1 MIPPTDAVL
10 NSISQEFPYRD
21 VQEATCGFSSSRKL
35 GAGTYGTVFRGT
47 LRDGTEVAVKLLE
60 QPKEGGFREEVE
72 VLSRFRHPNLVIL
85 LGFAR
90 NMRERYL
97 IYEFLQGGD
106 VHSKMEK
113 DSASFQWKPR
123 LSVSLDAALGLSH
136 LHNSRPQ
143 VFHRDV
149 KSMNIL
155 MDKNGTGKV
164 ADFGL
169 ACLAQPHQ
177 HSMLV
182 SQAAGTIGYADPNYI
197 KSGVMT
203 ERSEIYSFG
212 MVLLEVLTG
221 RPPALQHPNGSVVMQ
236 FDHVRGDMRQ
246 VMAMLD
252 PRAKWPSGVV
262 DQVGDLALRCIHE
275 SDHYRP
281 IFVDVVTRLRKIL
294 QDERLHGQS
303 SSSAA
308 PRGQQD
314 ARRQYAAQQENAHKG
329 SAGGQSAE
337 VGHYRQG
344 RGDAT
349 PGKDAR
355 GVPANPWAQHQ
366 QRSGG
371 ASGVKEPTAMRRNN
385 SYENPFADLPRQPSG
400 AAAQP
405 AAAQRQRS
413 YEPPVNRGRFVDDPR
428 PRMDMG
434 HADPKFG
441 KAVQRPRSVEPA
453 PRSIVGDG
461 RAAKPVIPSNAG
473 SGGGSSTPRHPSQ
486 PSNVGGASRPPYQP
500 SQGQRVAQQP
510 AQQPARY
517 AQDAQRSPQHRSP
530 GQPYQAQPQFLQPQQ
545 RYQQAGR
552 QAAPP
557 VVGAG
562 EIVKSLRDLG
572 IDPQLANEASRRY
585 SSVEAA
591 CEWIYSEDRYR

>member
-21 VQEATCGFSSSRKL
+21 LQDATCGFSSSRRL

-97 IYEFLQGGD
+97 IYEFLSGGD

-113 DSASFQWKPR
+113 DSNSFQWKQR

-177 HSMLV
+177 HSMMV

-221 RPPALQHPNGSVVMQ
+221 RPPALQHPSGAVVMQ
-236 FDHVRGDMRQ
+236 FDHVRGDLRQ
-246 VMAMLD
+246 VKAMLD
-252 PRAKWPSGVV
+252 SRARWPSGVV
-262 DQVGDLALRCIHE
+262 EQVGNLALRCIHE
-275 SDHYRP
+275 ADHYRP
-281 IFVDVVTRLRKIL
+281 IFVDVVSQLRKVL

-308 PRGQQD
+308 RGNVDPQ
-314 ARRQYAAQQENAHKG
+314 RQYAAQQNKG
-329 SAGGQSAE
+329 SVGGQSAE

-349 PGKDAR
+349 PGNKDAR
-355 GVPANPWAQHQ
+355 GVPANPANPFAQQ
-366 QRSGG
+366 QR
-371 ASGVKEPTAMRRNN
+371 SGVKEPTAMRRNN
-385 SYENPFADLPRQPSG
+385 SYENPFADLPRHPP
-400 AAAQP
+400 AQP
-405 AAAQRQRS
+405 QGAQARQRS

-434 HADPKFG
+434 QG
-441 KAVQRPRSVEPA
+441 KAVQRQRSWEPA
-453 PRSIVGDG
+453 PRSVVGNG
-461 RAAKPVIPSNAG
+461 SAPKPVTPSNAAG
-473 SGGGSSTPRHPSQ
+473 GGGSSTPRHAAQ
-486 PSNVGGASRPPYQP
+486 PGNVGGASRTPYGNQP
-500 SQGQRVAQQP
+500 SQVQGQRAPQQP
-510 AQQPARY
+510 APAQQAARY
-517 AQDAQRSPQHRSP
+517 PQDAQRSPQHRSP
-530 GQPYQAQPQFLQPQQ
+530 GQPYQPQQHFLQPQQ
-545 RYQQAGR
+545 RYQQGQQSGR
-552 QAAPP
+552 PGG
-557 VVGAG
+557 GAG
-562 EIVKSLRDLG
+562 EIMNSLRDLG
-572 IDPQLANEASRRY
+572 IDPHIADHAIRKKGFE
-585 SSVEAA
+585 SVEAA
-591 CEWIYSEDRYR
+591 CEWIFSPEGQLLQAQR